1 MAPTSQHRQEH
12 TRQAIAE
19 RLGGAARHS
28 YLGDFVLGAVDG
40 AVTTFAIVAGASGA
54 GLSNGV
60 VVVMGVANVLADG
73 LSMAASNFLR
83 ARSDHQLLARSR
95 QIEHRH
101 IQQIPEGEREEI
113 RQIFAAKGFEGETLE
128 RIVQTITADRD
139 LWVNTMLAEEW
150 KLSLHPPSPWKSG
163 LATFTAFLLAGMIP
177 LFPSLVA
184 LRGEAEGTFLYS
196 SLLTAATFL
205 LVGFARGKTV
215 EGNPWWNAIETLSI
229 GGAAAAVAYFV
240 GAALERLA

>member
-1 MAPTSQHRQEH
+1 MSHTSDLRSEH

-60 VVVMGVANVLADG
+60 VVVMGIANVLADG

-83 ARSDHQLLARSR
+83 ARSDAQLLARSR
-95 QIEHRH
+95 EIERTH
-101 IQQIPEGEREEI
+101 IREIPDGEREEI
-113 RQIFAAKGFEGETLE
+113 RQIFAAKGFEGEILE
-128 RIVQTITADRD
+128 RIVSTITSDRD

-150 KLSLHPPSPWKSG
+150 KLSLHPPSAWRSG
-163 LATFTAFLLAGMIP
+163 MATFAAFILAGMVP
-177 LFPSLVA
+177 LLPALAA
-184 LRGEAEGTFLYS
+184 LRGEAQGVFLYS
-196 SLLTAATFL
+196 SLLTAGTFL
-205 LVGFARGKTV
+205 LVGYARGKTV
-215 EGNPWWNAIETLSI
+215 DGNPWWNAAETLLI
-229 GGAAAAVAYFV
+229 GGAAASVAYVV
-240 GAALERLA
+240 GAMLEHLA